1 MKLSA
6 AFFALASADI
16 CGDCDGNSYW
26 YRFSFEI
33 ILAHIADFN
42 AWHGQS
48 NIVCSR
54 YQHPRDLFVDARAAC
69 KECKVQCV
77 PNEETCPGTDDL
89 AAGFWNKTALKLQ
102 EQYIKRAESKA
113 AAQVAARLAL
123 RSSNKLQKEQDK
135 YNKMK
140 QKMEEKQAKAENKAA
155 KKEDYA
161 KWREEKRAENEA
173 RRAAAKQ
180 AKKEA
185 KAAAKA
191 AKEEA
196 KVIGLSETSTEF
208 YFFSAKTIGET
219 RSRREEQGSLRLL
232 RWSWR
237 ALRSPLSRY
246 VPHSGRSNFKREIAK
261 VF

>member
-16 CGDCDGNSYW
+16 CGDCD
-26 YRFSFEI
+26 
-33 ILAHIADFN
+33 AHIADFN

-196 KVIGLSETSTEF
+196 KR
-208 YFFSAKTIGET
+208 K
-219 RSRREEQGSLRLL
+219 RLEK
-232 RWSWR
+232 R
-237 ALRSPLSRY
+237 ALAEKNKVLFAFYADLEEHYDPLCPDMFLIQDNEVEARKY
-246 VPHSGRSNFKREIAK
+246 ANWKRAQT
-261 VF
+261 FQ